1 MLYLVKVCHEVFTY
15 YKVGTTIDI
24 DQRFS
29 QYQAHAPECELIKT
43 RPGDVFE
50 ENIVNKYLHTFP
62 TGYWEY
68 YKDEWFRCAP
78 GDTTIES
85 FFSRDLE
92 EMKKVIW
99 ENRKKVLSSTSRLD
113 VELWNIINGGAQVT
127 KTIQDSNGNLILNP
141 NWDFDKNFYTK
152 TKTKTTGSTS
162 IGGKITD
169 PKLKNLVQTM
179 ESASRLDSK
188 FKLYCKI
195 REDLK
200 SDKDKTSELLSCYG
214 NSDMENLY
222 SHFGID
228 KCRAVSYQFINL
240 KRMLA
245 DESNEDPL
253 RAEILGTFKINKK
266 YTLKEIKK
274 TLGEIYDRLGILSK
288 TPKASDIRKYFNTKQ
303 ASFYDKVTGKR
314 DNGFKLT
321 SIK

>member
-1 MLYLVKVCHEVFTY
+1 MLYLIKICHNVFTY
-15 YKVGTTIDI
+15 YKVGTTADI
-24 DQRFS
+24 DKRFS
-29 QYQAHAPECELIKT
+29 QYQAYIPECELVKT

-50 ENIVNKYLHTFP
+50 ENIIKRYLHTFP

-68 YKDEWFRCAP
+68 HKNEWYKCAP

-85 FFSRDLE
+85 FFSVDLE
-92 EMKKVIW
+92 EMKRVIW
-99 ENRKKVLSSTSRLD
+99 ENRKKVLSSNNQLD
-113 VELWNIINGGAQVT
+113 VELWNVLNGGAPVT
-127 KTIQDSNGNLILNP
+127 RTIQDPNGNLIINP
-141 NWDFDKNFYTK
+141 DWDFDKNFYSK
-152 TKTKTTGSTS
+152 VTGSTIS
-162 IGGKITD
+162 GGTITN
-169 PKLKNLVQTM
+169 PELKNLVQTM

-200 SDKDKTSELLSCYG
+200 LDRDKTSELLSCYG
-214 NSDMENLY
+214 NTDMESLY

-228 KCRAVSYQFINL
+228 KCRAVSYQFMNL
-240 KRMLA
+240 KRMLI
-245 DESNEDPL
+245 DESNENPL
-253 RAEILGTFKINKK
+253 RAEILITFKINKK

-288 TPKASDIRKYFNTKQ
+288 SPKASDIREYFNTKQ

-314 DNGFKLT
+314 DNGFKLI

>member
-1 MLYLVKVCHEVFTY
+1 MLYLVKTCYDVFTY
-15 YKVGTTIDI
+15 YKVGTTADI
-24 DQRFS
+24 DKRFS
-29 QYQAHAPECELIKT
+29 QYQAHSPECKLIST
-43 RPGDVFE
+43 RPGGEVE
-50 ENIVNKYLHTFP
+50 ENIINKYLHTFS

-68 YKDEWFRCAP
+68 HKDEWYRCAP

-85 FFSRDLE
+85 LFSGDLE
-92 EMKKVIW
+92 NMKKVIW

-113 VELWNIINGGAQVT
+113 VELWNILNGSAPIT

-152 TKTKTTGSTS
+152 ITGGTS
-162 IGGKITD
+162 SGGTITD

-214 NSDMENLY
+214 NTDMENLY

-228 KCRAVSYQFINL
+228 KCRAVSYQFMNL
-240 KRMLA
+240 KRMLI

-253 RAEILGTFKINKK
+253 RAEILSIFEINKK

-274 TLGEIYDRLGILSK
+274 TLGEIYDRLGILRK
-288 TPKASDIRKYFNTKQ
+288 APKASDIREYFNTKK

-314 DNGFKLT
+314 DNGFKLV